1 MGNMST
7 TYSHMHP
14 TQIHATNST
23 HNVLIRACTSIDS
36 RHHIHVCAHPYRTP
50 TDNMQNVL
58 TCAHPQRRA
67 QQREFTMCTRV
78 CMHTETHPTA
88 CTTYMYVHTCT
99 FSCTHVRMN
108 IPVGTHKHAQ
118 TKQTCMCSHV
128 QTHAHTRAHREH
140 AQRAL
145 TTCPGQ
151 AQTQGSAGSQSPG
164 RGIQSFR
171 RPAVFACLTSE
182 PAPGGS
188 VQPHTFSLL

>member
-7 TYSHMHP
+7 TYLHLCAPH
-14 TQIHATNST
+14 TDTCNST
-23 HNVLIRACTSIDS
+23 HNVLIHACTSTDS
-36 RHHIHVCAHPYRTP
+36 MHHIPVCAHPYRTP
-50 TDNMQNVL
+50 TDNTQNVL
-58 TCAHPQRRA
+58 TRAHPQRRA
-67 QQREFTMCTRV
+67 QQREFTTCTRA
-78 CMHTETHPTA
+78 CMPTETHPTA

-99 FSCTHVRMN
+99 FSCTRVHMN
-108 IPVGTHKHAQ
+108 ILVGTHKHAQ
-118 TKQTCMCSHV
+118 TKQTCMYSHV

-151 AQTQGSAGSQSPG
+151 AQTQGLAGSQSPG
-164 RGIQSFR
+164 RGTQSFR
-171 RPAVFACLTSE
+171 RPAVFSGLTSE